1 MKNIKLNWK
10 KKYLDDESGY
20 WYSAKIPVLN
30 WEYVVDVYDDYSTSY
45 LFMGPRVDELQISKK
60 KFKTSDL
67 AKKECEKHL
76 AKIYEQFQKFIKNK
90 TYETTR

>member
-10 KKYLDDESGY
+10 KKTTDDESGY
-20 WYSAKIPVLN
+20 WYSAKVPVLN
-30 WEYVVDVYDDYSTSY
+30 WEYVVDVFDTCSLSY
-45 LFMGPRVDELQISKK
+45 LFMGPHVDELQISKT

-76 AKIYEQFQKFIKNK
+76 AKTFEKFQKFIDSN